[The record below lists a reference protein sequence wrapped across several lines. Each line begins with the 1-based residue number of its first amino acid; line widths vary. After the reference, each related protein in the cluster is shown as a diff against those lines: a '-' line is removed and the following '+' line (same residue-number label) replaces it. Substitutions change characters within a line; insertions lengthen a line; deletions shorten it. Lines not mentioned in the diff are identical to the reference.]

1 MRQLQDRTAVIT
13 GAASGFGL
21 ELARLAARAGMSVV
35 LSDIEA
41 EPLARAE
48 AEIQTIGATTLAM
61 RIDVSRAEEV
71 QALAEATFSR
81 FGVPELLI
89 NNAGISAGGLAWENT
104 PNEWHQVMGVN
115 LHGVVNGVR
124 SFVPHMLEAAKQSDD
139 FEAHIV
145 NVASM
150 AGLQCAPLMS
160 LYNSSKFAV
169 LGFTETLYHD
179 LALLTD
185 RVNVSVVCPGM
196 VPTDISRSERHAPV
210 TTLAPTA
217 SQQLVRMMTD
227 QGMALS
233 RVSAVDV
240 AQQTMAAVMESRF
253 YVFTHPQDIHNV
265 SVRAADQL
273 AGRNPTDP
281 FEQLP
286 GVTAYLKKSL
296 NAG

>member
-1 MRQLQDRTAVIT
+1 MKQLRGRAAVIT

-21 ELARLAARAGMSVV
+21 ELARLAARAEMLLV

-48 AEIQTIGATTLAM
+48 AEIQSMGATTLAM
-61 RIDVSRAEEV
+61 RVDVSRAEEV
-71 QALAEATFSR
+71 DALAEATFSQ
-81 FGVPELLI
+81 FGVPALLI
-89 NNAGISAGGLAWENT
+89 NNAGIGAGGLAWENES
-104 PNEWHQVMGVN
+104 NEWHQVMGVN

-124 SFVPHMLEAAKQSDD
+124 SFVPRMLEATKQSGD

-150 AGLQCAPLMS
+150 AGLQCSPLMS
-160 LYNSSKFAV
+160 LYNASKFAV
-169 LGFTETLYHD
+169 LGFTETLCHD

-196 VPTDISRSERHAPV
+196 VPTGISRSERHAPASAP
-210 TTLAPTA
+210 APTA
-217 SQQLVRMMTD
+217 SQRLARKLSD
-227 QGMALS
+227 QAMALS

-240 AQQTMAAVMESRF
+240 AKQTMAAVMDGRF
-253 YVFTHPQDIHNV
+253 YVFTHPDDLHNI
-265 SVRAADQL
+265 SIRANDQL

-281 FEQLP
+281 FASLP
-286 GVTAYLKKSL
+286 GVTAFLKKAL
-296 NAG
+296 NSS

>member
-1 MRQLQDRTAVIT
+1 MKQLRGRAAVIT

-21 ELARLAARAGMSVV
+21 ELARLAARAEMLLV

-48 AEIQTIGATTLAM
+48 AEIQSMGATTLAM
-61 RIDVSRAEEV
+61 RVDVSRAEEV
-71 QALAEATFSR
+71 DALAEATFSR
-81 FGVPELLI
+81 FGVPALLI
-89 NNAGISAGGLAWENT
+89 NNAGIGAGGLAWENES
-104 PNEWHQVMGVN
+104 NEWHQVMGVN

-124 SFVPHMLEAAKQSDD
+124 SFVPRMLEATKQSGD

-150 AGLQCAPLMS
+150 AGLQCSPLMS
-160 LYNSSKFAV
+160 LYNASKFAV
-169 LGFTETLYHD
+169 LGFTETLCHD

-196 VPTDISRSERHAPV
+196 VPTGISRSERHAPASAP
-210 TTLAPTA
+210 APTA
-217 SQQLVRMMTD
+217 SQRLARKLSD
-227 QGMALS
+227 QAMALS

-240 AQQTMAAVMESRF
+240 AKQTMAAVMDGRF
-253 YVFTHPQDIHNV
+253 YVFTHPDDLHNI
-265 SVRAADQL
+265 SIRANDQL

-281 FEQLP
+281 FASLP
-286 GVTAYLKKSL
+286 GVTAFLKKAL
-296 NAG
+296 NSS

>member
-1 MRQLQDRTAVIT
+1 
-13 GAASGFGL
+13 
-21 ELARLAARAGMSVV
+21 
-35 LSDIEA
+35 
-41 EPLARAE
+41 
-48 AEIQTIGATTLAM
+48 
-61 RIDVSRAEEV
+61 
-71 QALAEATFSR
+71 
-81 FGVPELLI
+81 
-89 NNAGISAGGLAWENT
+89 
-104 PNEWHQVMGVN
+104 
-115 LHGVVNGVR
+115 
-124 SFVPHMLEAAKQSDD
+124 MLEAAKQSDD

-160 LYNSSKFAV
+160 LYNASKFAV

-196 VPTDISRSERHAPV
+196 VPTGISRSERHAPV

-217 SQQLVRMMTD
+217 SQQLARMMTD

-233 RVSAVDV
+233 RVSAADV

-253 YVFTHPQDIHNV
+253 YVFTHPQDMHNV

-273 AGRNPTDP
+273 AGRNPADP
-281 FEQLP
+281 FEKMS

>member
-1 MRQLQDRTAVIT
+1 MKQLRGRAAVIT

-21 ELARLAARAGMSVV
+21 ELARLAARAEMLLV

-48 AEIQTIGATTLAM
+48 AEIQSMGATTLAM
-61 RIDVSRAEEV
+61 RVDVSRAEEV
-71 QALAEATFSR
+71 DALADATFSR
-81 FGVPELLI
+81 FGVPALLI
-89 NNAGISAGGLAWENT
+89 NNAGIGAGGLAWENES
-104 PNEWHQVMGVN
+104 NEWHQVMGVN

-124 SFVPHMLEAAKQSDD
+124 SFVPRMLEATKQSGD

-150 AGLQCAPLMS
+150 AGLQCTPLMS
-160 LYNSSKFAV
+160 LYNASKFAV
-169 LGFTETLYHD
+169 LGFTETLCHD

-196 VPTDISRSERHAPV
+196 VPTSISRSERHAPASAP
-210 TTLAPTA
+210 APTA
-217 SQQLVRMMTD
+217 SQRLARKLSD
-227 QGMALS
+227 QAMALS

-240 AQQTMAAVMESRF
+240 AKQTMAAVMDGRF
-253 YVFTHPQDIHNV
+253 YVFTHPDDLHNI
-265 SVRAADQL
+265 SIRANDQL

-281 FEQLP
+281 FAAIP
-286 GVTAYLKKSL
+286 GLTAYLTKAL
-296 NAG
+296 NAS

>member
-1 MRQLQDRTAVIT
+1 MTQLQGRVAVIT

-21 ELARLAARAGMSVV
+21 EFARLAAEAEMSVV

-48 AEIQTIGATTLAM
+48 AEIQTMGATTLAM
-61 RIDVSRAEEV
+61 RVDVSRAEEV
-71 QALAEATFSR
+71 HALAEATLAR
-81 FGVPELLI
+81 FGVPALLI
-89 NNAGISAGGLAWENT
+89 NNAGIGAGGLAWENS

-124 SFVPHMLEAAKQSDD
+124 AFVPHMLEAAKQSVD

-160 LYNSSKFAV
+160 LYNASKFAV

-179 LALLTD
+179 LALVTD

-196 VPTDISRSERHAPV
+196 VPTGISRSERHAPASA
-210 TTLAPTA
+210 LEPTA
-217 SQQLVRMMTD
+217 SQQLARKLSD

-240 AQQTMAAVMESRF
+240 AKQTMAAVMERRF
-253 YVFTHPQDIHNV
+253 YVFTHPNELSNI
-265 SVRAADQL
+265 SVRANDQL

-281 FEQLP
+281 FAPIP
-286 GVTAYLKKSL
+286 GVTAFLRHAL
-296 NAG
+296 NSG

>member
-1 MRQLQDRTAVIT
+1 MKKLRGGAAVIT

-21 ELARLAARAGMSVV
+21 ELARLAARAEMSVV

-48 AEIQTIGATTLAM
+48 AEIQAMGATTLAM
-61 RIDVSRAEEV
+61 RVDVSRAEDV
-71 QALAEATFSR
+71 DTLAEATFSR
-81 FGVPELLI
+81 FGVPALLI
-89 NNAGISAGGLAWENT
+89 NNAGIGAGGLAWENE

-124 SFVPHMLEAAKQSDD
+124 SFVPRMLESAKQSGD

-150 AGLQCAPLMS
+150 AGLQCTPLMA
-160 LYNSSKFAV
+160 LYNASKFAV

-196 VPTDISRSERHAPV
+196 VPTGIARSERHAPASAP
-210 TTLAPTA
+210 APTA
-217 SQQLVRMMTD
+217 SQRLARKLSDQAMT
-227 QGMALS
+227 LS
-233 RVSAVDV
+233 RVTAVDV
-240 AQQTMAAVMESRF
+240 AKQTMAAVMDRRF
-253 YVFTHPQDIHNV
+253 YVFTHPDDLHNI
-265 SVRAADQL
+265 SIRTDDQL
-273 AGRNPTDP
+273 VGRNPTDP
-281 FEQLP
+281 FAPIP
-286 GVTAYLKKSL
+286 GLTAYLKKAL
-296 NAG
+296 NAS

>member
-1 MRQLQDRTAVIT
+1 MKNLVGKVAVIT

-21 ELARLAARAGMSVV
+21 ELARLAAKAGMSVV
-35 LSDIEA
+35 ISDIEA
-41 EPLARAE
+41 EPLSRAE
-48 AEIQTIGATTLAM
+48 VEMKSLGAPTLAM
-61 RIDVSRAEEV
+61 RVDVARTDDV
-71 QALAEATFSR
+71 QALAAATLAR
-81 FGVPELLI
+81 FGVPALLI
-89 NNAGISAGGLAWENT
+89 NNAGMAAGGLAWENT
-104 PNEWHQVMGVN
+104 AKEWDHVMGVN

-124 SFVPHMLEAAKQSDD
+124 SFVPHMLEATKQSDD

-160 LYNSSKFAV
+160 LYNASKFAV

-196 VPTDISRSERHAPV
+196 VPTGISRSERHAPV

-217 SQQLVRMMTD
+217 SQQLARMMTD

-233 RVSAVDV
+233 RVSAADV

-253 YVFTHPQDIHNV
+253 YVFTHPQDMHNV

-273 AGRNPTDP
+273 AGRNPADP
-281 FEQLP
+281 FEKMS